1 MIYLGY
7 SYDFYENLEKFY
19 SSRLDRLKEI
29 QSLEFKERFDAV
41 KEDFGFAPM
50 LVIKEFLL
58 HNTLLKEKHG
68 N

>member
-29 QSLEFKERFDAV
+29 QSLEFRERFDAV
-41 KEDFGFAPM
+41 KEDFEFAPM

-58 HNTLLKEKHG
+58 HNTLKEKHG